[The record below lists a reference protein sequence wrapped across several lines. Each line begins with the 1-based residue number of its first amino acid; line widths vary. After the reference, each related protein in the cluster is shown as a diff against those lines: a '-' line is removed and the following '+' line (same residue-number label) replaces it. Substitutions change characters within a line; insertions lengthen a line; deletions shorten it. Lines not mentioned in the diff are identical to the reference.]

1 METLQEVFC
10 PYCGQPQTIF
20 IDSSVPRQAYIEDC
34 QVCCQPIDFLVTVEG
49 EDKISVQVRRED
61 E

>member
-1 METLQEVFC
+1 METPQEIIC

-20 IDSSVPRQAYIEDC
+20 IDSSVHRQAYIEDC
-34 QVCCQPIDFLVTVEG
+34 QVCCQPIDFRVTVE
-49 EDKISVQVRRED
+49 EDNILVQARRED